1 MTKNFTKKMI
11 ALLIIAMSM
20 SVNAQFTNPAP
31 APFVPAQ
38 PVFQLPGMPLYT
50 IGAQVRTRGEVRD
63 GLGDPMPKVG
73 TPGTNTNPANPASPS
88 GFISQ
93 RTNLNMGFRFDRF
106 NFLMDIRDVRVWGQ
120 DAANINNVDGGKTFL
135 HQAWGEF
142 TIATNSDT
150 TKFLNQLLGLDNLSF
165 KVGRQEINY
174 DDARLLGNLDWL
186 QQGRRHDAAILKLTH
201 KGYSFDL
208 GGAFNQNHDAF
219 NNTRSGNS
227 YNAVNTTG
235 YAVGSNGS
243 LMAYPADFVPT
254 NANGTPQVAGFG
266 PTTNG
271 LGQNYKTMFYLYG
284 TRKFNQTKLSVLA
297 FNDNF
302 SKWTNETLTST
313 NLNNV
318 TAGGD
323 SSYTVNRI
331 AGRRY
336 NKGADVNSRF
346 TVGGQFSTQFGNA
359 TGVKINLNGGG
370 YYQFG
375 HNISTKKIDAYHAF
389 FYGAATI
396 KKWSFGFGQEILS
409 GNNIEVTENLTNKA
423 NPIST
428 KVLESTDSRFDPLYG
443 TPHRWWGYMDYFY
456 VGTGSPRA
464 GLSNTYVRLRYDR
477 NNFFFTADLHNFM
490 TAFKDVKW
498 RPDANSQYQTLNP
511 IYGQEIDLV
520 ANYQV
525 NKFVN
530 LEVGY
535 SVFFATETLAAA
547 KGLAAG
553 KSGYQNINQ
562 WGYVQLNFRPEFLYQ
577 KPVAIK
583 N

>member
-1 MTKNFTKKMI
+1 
-11 ALLIIAMSM
+11 
-20 SVNAQFTNPAP
+20 
-31 APFVPAQ
+31 
-38 PVFQLPGMPLYT
+38 
-50 IGAQVRTRGEVRD
+50 
-63 GLGDPMPKVG
+63 
-73 TPGTNTNPANPASPS
+73 
-88 GFISQ
+88 
-93 RTNLNMGFRFDRF
+93 
-106 NFLMDIRDVRVWGQ
+106 
-120 DAANINNVDGGKTFL
+120 
-135 HQAWGEF
+135 GEF

-150 TKFLNQLLGLDNLSF
+150 TKMLNQLLGLDNLSF

-208 GGAFNQNHDAF
+208 GGAFNQNTDAF
-219 NNTRSGNS
+219 NGSNQNNKVGHS
-227 YNAVNTTG
+227 YSPVNTSG
-235 YAVGSNGS
+235 YAAGSTGG
-243 LMAYPADFVPT
+243 LLTYTADFVPT
-254 NANGTPQVAGFG
+254 AGKNGTPIVAGFG
-266 PTTNG
+266 PTTNA

-302 SKWTNETLTST
+302 SKWKLDSIVSGAPNPGTYA
-313 NLNNV
+313 V
-318 TAGGD
+318 TPGGD
-323 SSYTVNRI
+323 STLLASNKLY
-331 AGRRY
+331 GRRY

-396 KKWSFGFGQEILS
+396 KKWSFGFGQEVLS
-409 GNNIEVTENLTNKA
+409 GNDVNVTGNA
-423 NPIST
+423 AST
-428 KVLESTDSRFDPLYG
+428 VGSYDTRFDPLYG

-464 GLSNTYVRLRYDR
+464 GLSNTYVRVRYDR
-477 NNFFFTADLHNFM
+477 NNFFVTADLHNFM

-498 RPDANSQYQTLNP
+498 KDANAPAGTNFQTLDP

-547 KGLAAG
+547 KGLSAG